1 MNKLFLNLNMSGVG
15 GRGRGGVGQVCRDGP
30 ESSVGGKTPAD
41 VNLRL

>member
-1 MNKLFLNLNMSGVG
+1 MPG
-15 GRGRGGVGQVCRDGP
+15 GGGWGERGAGQVGRDGP